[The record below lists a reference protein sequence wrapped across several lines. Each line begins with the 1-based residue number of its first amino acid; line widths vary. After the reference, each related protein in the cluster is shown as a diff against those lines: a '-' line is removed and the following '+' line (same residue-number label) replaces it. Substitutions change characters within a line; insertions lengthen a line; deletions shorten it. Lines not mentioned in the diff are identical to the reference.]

1 MVMTE
6 FLNTFIAGSDAGM
19 LLAIGAAAGCILCA
33 AVSALLPDRRQR
45 SELDRRV
52 DRLEM
57 RIAAARNLSAVTN
70 ALSSL
75 QSATPLLVE
84 AAPRMLLADA
94 RLRSLGAASNED
106 TDDIARAFGEALQAN
121 TVAAVEIARAIIDQG
136 VNLNDPKDRRRVAE
150 KVRSEARNLST
161 SFWDRHGELLLS
173 SGLPTSLKD
182 LLRAFFVQ
190 VKRLRTA
197 VDDLIRE
204 PSFADLDAVLDHAIH
219 LIDSARAIIDEL
231 EKLGEA

>member
-1 MVMTE
+1 MTE
-6 FLNTFIAGSDAGM
+6 FLNTFITGNDAVM

-33 AVSALLPDRRQR
+33 VVSALLPDRRQR
-45 SELDRRV
+45 TELDLRV

-57 RIAAARNLSAVTN
+57 RMAAARNLSAVTS

-94 RLRSLGAASNED
+94 RLRSLGTASNED

-121 TVAAVEIARAIIDQG
+121 TVAAVEIARTIIDQG

-173 SGLPTSLKD
+173 SGLPTNLKD
-182 LLRAFFVQ
+182 LLRTFFVQ

-197 VDDLIRE
+197 VDDLIKE